1 VRQSLRTPQGWA
13 QKGADFHNK
22 SQRSFPIPPGGTVIT
37 KDIEIEDL
45 AKEYPKAVGLLLKK
59 GIVCIQCGAPIW
71 GTLEEIARRKGVQDI
86 DALVAELNES
96 VTKQN

>member
-1 VRQSLRTPQGWA
+1 M
-13 QKGADFHNK
+13 
-22 SQRSFPIPPGGTVIT
+22 IT

-45 AKEYPKAVGLLLKK
+45 AKDYPKAVGLLLRK

-71 GTLEEIARRKGVQDI
+71 GTLEEVARRKGVQDI

-96 VTKQN
+96 AGNQNTARSE